1 MVCGLMAG
9 VAGGGEI
16 AIGLGERYPVF
27 RLDCLL
33 HVLKGLRGYGR
44 NHLPQWNFVFHG
56 VSTAEAVKGTLQIP
70 EFVGSKR
77 PISAPRSDPQ
87 SDMTRLN
94 RSYHEIANTRKIAH
108 CIQGWRGIRSRGR
121 CLRQ

>member
-77 PISAPRSDPQ
+77 TTSAPRSTPQ
-87 SDMTRLN
+87 SNITGLN
-94 RSYHEIANTRKIAH
+94 PTHHAIANTRKICPCH
-108 CIQGWRGIRSRGR
+108 
-121 CLRQ
+121 